1 MLPAPALGG
10 GLRGVLSRGRAPG
23 LGLRLRQGQLCLFC
37 SFATRPPPSRSPLF
51 RPRTQKFPGLTTR
64 RCQSTDTS
72 SLGPKAEVETE
83 AVPPTN
89 PRADLETALNDLQTH
104 AANYVNL
111 ARVQLALR
119 NLRQPPGHESI
130 RVAVLGLTK
139 PAANDA
145 DVTPGRTAKTLLRLV
160 LADPLK
166 PVEAWEAELEAH
178 YVSQE
183 PLIVR
188 IGAEEPGH
196 AHHHHGGSSGE
207 APLATAGSHV
217 IPEIHVSSP
226 TLNQG
231 NLEMLL
237 MEAEADSLAAI
248 AQSSEPHTLED
259 AVLAPTVDIAA
270 FHSGSSTP
278 VTTPVHMALLVGD
291 GIMGAASILSLPIL
305 ADRNAIAAAV
315 NFNQLSAEDMADVP
329 FTRINVDAGS
339 EGLDLFRASVQNVT
353 EFETRWSEA
362 NVSRISDWLRA
373 NVLPGSSEPA
383 ATKPPVRNLV
393 HSLLQNT
400 RAAIQA
406 AEARDLSLSLTA
418 SVPPR
423 AIARLDR
430 ALADWAQAAHEEL
443 QHQLDVAF
451 AGRSWRKLGWW
462 KLFWRVDDVGMLSS
476 EMLAQR
482 FLSDAERSIIY
493 LAGRVQEAGTADAD
507 AENHQTVYPGPVLL
521 SPTTEEGVA
530 ATAAAGPK
538 EVRWPTHIPFT
549 RAYLQDKTVPALQ
562 ALAQRLVVQSLSTA
576 TLTTA
581 LAGLTYLS
589 TFGLYESGAVA
600 ALGVVWSLRRL
611 QTKWESARGFWEGE
625 VREEGRKAV
634 RASEASVAE
643 VLDRATGAHGDRAA
657 HMDELRRA
665 RDIVERAEEALAR
678 MQ

>member
-23 LGLRLRQGQLCLFC
+23 LLRQGQLSLFC
-37 SFATRPPPSRSPLF
+37 SFTTPRRPAPTSPLLRPTTQALPATR
-51 RPRTQKFPGLTTR
+51 R
-64 RCQSTDTS
+64 RQSTDTLS
-72 SLGPKAEVETE
+72 PRSKAEAEGETE
-83 AVPPTN
+83 AAPPAN
-89 PRADLETALNDLQTH
+89 PRAELETALQDLQTH

-111 ARVQLALR
+111 SRVQLALH

-130 RVAVLGLTK
+130 RVAILGLTK

-145 DVTPGRTAKTLLRLV
+145 DMTPGRTAKTLLRLV

-188 IGAEEPGH
+188 IGAEAPAH
-196 AHHHHGGSSGE
+196 AHHGGRSAD

-248 AQSSEPHTLED
+248 AQSSEPRTLED

-305 ADRNAIAAAV
+305 ADRNTIAAAV
-315 NFNQLSAEDMADVP
+315 NFKQLGAEDMSDVP
-329 FTRINVDAGS
+329 FTRVNVDAGS
-339 EGLDLFRASVQNVT
+339 EGLALFRASVRNVT
-353 EFETRWSEA
+353 EFETLWSDA
-362 NVSRISDWLRA
+362 NVSQISDWLRA
-373 NVLPGSSEPA
+373 NALPSSASGEPA
-383 ATKPPVRNLV
+383 ATKAPVRNLV
-393 HSLLQNT
+393 QSLLQNT
-400 RAAIQA
+400 RATIQA
-406 AEARDLSLSLTA
+406 AEAHDLSLSLTA

-430 ALADWAQAAHEEL
+430 ALADWAQTAHEEL

-451 AGRSWRKLGWW
+451 TGRPWRKLGWW

-476 EMLAQR
+476 EMLALR
-482 FLSDAERSIIY
+482 FLPDAERSIIY
-493 LAGRVQEAGTADAD
+493 LAGRVQEAGI
-507 AENHQTVYPGPVLL
+507 AEAEDHQTVYSGPVLP
-521 SPTTEEGVA
+521 SPTTAEAGVA
-530 ATAAAGPK
+530 AAAAGPP

-549 RAYLQDKTVPALQ
+549 RTYLQDKTVPALQ
-562 ALAQRLVVQSLSTA
+562 ALAQKLVVQSLSTA
-576 TLTTA
+576 TLSTA

-600 ALGVVWSLRRL
+600 ALGVIWSLRRL
-611 QTKWESARGFWEGE
+611 QTKWESARDFWEGE

-643 VLDRATGAHGDRAA
+643 VLDRATGAHGDRAV

-665 RDIVERAEEALAR
+665 RDIVERAEDALAKL
-678 MQ
+678 Q